1 MSKLQITGVVLL
13 SIIALVVLL
22 FFFGALDLSFTKW
35 YAPKKEN
42 IRREV
47 FEETKSYVHGKQQM
61 LGKLY
66 GEWQDAAYDERE
78 AIEATIKM
86 QIADIEADDISNE
99 TLREFLI
106 QVRGY

>member
-1 MSKLQITGVVLL
+1 MSPFKITVIVLL
-13 SIIALVVLL
+13 CIVGL
-22 FFFGALDLSFTKW
+22 FLILFISGAMDLSFTKW

-47 FEETKSYVHGKQQM
+47 FENTKSYVHGQQQL

-66 GEWQDAAYDERE
+66 GEWQDTDYDGKK

-86 QIADIEADDISNE
+86 QIADVNAEDISNE
-99 TLREFLI
+99 TLRDFL
-106 QVRGY
+106 VKTRGY